1 MICKPHKVKAV
12 CWTWILWLAA
22 VPMESRDGCL
32 DIVHVLR
39 LGIWFGIGCSPR
51 NALFLKITRAS
62 FPALNFYVF
71 LYFFFPSL
79 FFFLLLIRKVYCV
92 AKFEEHMR
100 QFVLSWKTKM
110 SGDDMLTGPVTLEVV
125 YGGLNFGAPG

>member
-1 MICKPHKVKAV
+1 M
-12 CWTWILWLAA
+12 
-22 VPMESRDGCL
+22 
-32 DIVHVLR
+32 
-39 LGIWFGIGCSPR
+39 
-51 NALFLKITRAS
+51 
-62 FPALNFYVF
+62 
-71 LYFFFPSL
+71 
-79 FFFLLLIRKVYCV
+79 